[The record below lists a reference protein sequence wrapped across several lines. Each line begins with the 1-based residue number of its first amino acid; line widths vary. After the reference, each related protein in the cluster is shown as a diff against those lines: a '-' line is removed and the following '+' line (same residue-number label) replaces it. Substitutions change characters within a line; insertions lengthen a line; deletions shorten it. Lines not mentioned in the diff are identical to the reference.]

1 MHAVLVRCICKSNSS
16 SNCCT
21 AGRTAG
27 AACLQLAISQ
37 TESKHHKHMLTD
49 GQQLAEPL
57 GSLILLLGV
66 LAVQALHLGGQLVQL
81 LRSEQAGTSTQ
92 VR

>member
-1 MHAVLVRCICKSNSS
+1 MHALLVRCILWRQPQQQLLYRSPPAN
-16 SNCCT
+16 T
-21 AGRTAG
+21 
-27 AACLQLAISQ
+27 ACLQPAISQ
-37 TESKHHKHMLTD
+37 TASKHHEHMLTD

-57 GSLILLLGV
+57 GGLILLLGV